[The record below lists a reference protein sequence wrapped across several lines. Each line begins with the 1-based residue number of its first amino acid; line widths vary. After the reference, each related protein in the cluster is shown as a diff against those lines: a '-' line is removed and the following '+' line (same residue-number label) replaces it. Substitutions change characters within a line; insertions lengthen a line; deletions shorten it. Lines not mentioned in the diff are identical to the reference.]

1 MTKGEQTWVK
11 DSEDRD
17 AERNKGWGGKGEKGW
32 DEE

>member
-17 AERNKGWGGKGEKGW
+17 AERNKEKKDGMRSGKQA
-32 DEE
+32 